1 MSTNLILTAVAGGA
15 TFMLAPK
22 ETRVRDALI
31 AVGIS
36 YAAGSILMRESQ
48 PTDLMP
54 SPNPEEVNQNNPTV
68 PAVEQNISLNV
79 GPTPTFSVPAT
90 TIAPSTPIPAVNEV
104 ILSNPSISDAPSG
117 PMPDRSVPSLS
128 GPIGSQ
134 VLDPTAPITIPTPAA
149 TIAPDTDSKQSIWQS
164 IINPTAPVFTPTPNV
179 SPVNPW
185 NDRAHILPIRRP
197 PGLGRLV
204 QPNPAPTTI
213 PSISVPSGNAL
224 Y

>member
-36 YAAGSILMRESQ
+36 YAAGSILMREPQ

-90 TIAPSTPIPAVNEV
+90 TIAPSTPVPPINQV

-117 PMPDRSVPSLS
+117 PMPDRIVSSVT
-128 GPIGSQ
+128 GPIESS
-134 VLDPTAPITIPTPAA
+134 VLDPTPAIQISGPPA
-149 TIAPDTDSKQSIWQS
+149 SIAPDTESKQSVFWQS
-164 IINPTAPVFTPTPNV
+164 ILNPTAPVDTPTPNV

-197 PGLGRLV
+197 PDLGRLV
-204 QPNPAPTTI
+204 RPNPASSTV
-213 PSISVPSGNAL
+213 PSISNAAQF
-224 Y
+224 